1 MPFAPRITNQLVSAL
16 KNDAAIAID
25 CNGKLQPLAAIYRS
39 EKLRSAIATYECV
52 ENQSVKSLIAKLVI
66 DEVPVVETECL
77 MDIDTQ
83 EDLLN
88 AVDLAS
94 RLAP

>member
-1 MPFAPRITNQLVSAL
+1 M
-16 KNDAAIAID
+16 
-25 CNGKLQPLAAIYRS
+25 S
-39 EKLRSAIATYECV
+39 EKNEKEVAL
-52 ENQSVKSLIAKLVI
+52 

-83 EDLLN
+83 EDLLK